1 VGQNPFEMGLEEK
14 RKIKEYQDTIIPERT
29 TELAEIVGG
38 TINYDIDWDSF
49 ADDSEALRF
58 LDNLSCHRINM
69 AMRTICT
76 DDLGKEAVRDVV
88 KSIKLRNVPSKDQMS
103 IEVGNGSL
111 SMALNYAK
119 GTEGYYSD
127 GEIRNA
133 LMAKL

>member
-1 VGQNPFEMGLEEK
+1 MGLEEK

-38 TINYDIDWDSF
+38 TIPYEIEWDTF
-49 ADDSEALRF
+49 ADDAEALRF
-58 LDNLSCHRINM
+58 LDNLSFHRINM

-76 DDLGKEAVRDVV
+76 DDLGKEAVRDAI
-88 KSIKLRNVPSKDQMS
+88 KSIKLKNVQTKDEMS
-103 IEVGNGSL
+103 LAVGDGAL

-119 GTEGYYSD
+119 GTDGYFSD
-127 GEIRNA
+127 GEIRTA